1 MARVKSDKFRRRNNL
16 SRAKLRCPFFI
27 IQFPVPHSEA
37 TRRIEEGLEC
47 LGVRFEGVPRRT
59 RSLFSRRQTR
69 DRDSAAKQN
78 LRGNGGDPLPTPPR
92 GIYGK
97 LMSLRIEVMDT
108 RESRVESR
116 WTNIWNIFI
125 YIYIYSANHS
135 GSIDRSLK
143 IPRLFRN
150 VFRISFHPL
159 KNFLK
164 KIYFLVPFVI

>member
-125 YIYIYSANHS
+125 YIYIFCE
-135 GSIDRSLK
+135 SIDRSLK
-143 IPRLFRN
+143 IPRLFSN